1 MMSVGGFNLFNGASV
16 THFLLPEQS
25 CAKENNNK
33 TRDTRFYVR
42 VSLAALPKCE
52 AEVVGSALKKYSWRI
67 VRYCNTVPGW
77 IT

>member
-1 MMSVGGFNLFNGASV
+1 MMSVGGFNLFNGASM
-16 THFLLPEQS
+16 THFILLEQS

-33 TRDTRFYVR
+33 TRDTRFYIR
-42 VSLAALPKCE
+42 VSLAALPKYK

-67 VRYCNTVPGW
+67 VGYCNTVLGW